1 MSASKPIQKFGDPTI
16 AFEIKTLKSLIL
28 QAKTPDDLREA
39 KYYLLS
45 YFMLYSS
52 PHGVFMWRPDIQ
64 NFEHKLLKEINML
77 IRSVKRV
84 FYKPSTNPEAQPER
98 IEFDIAKWFLKGNA
112 LVTVAYCDPTKP
124 RMYKVKGQRY
134 LNVFPGFLHVPKSL
148 SEYGAKVHAYVTL
161 IFAHIRDIW
170 CSGNWKVTEYIIK
183 WIAGMSI
190 GKKMYSILYFKSG
203 QGWGKGTITDFLQ
216 RFVLG
221 EQLVYKSSDPQ
232 TILESFN
239 EQLLG
244 KVLLLLEEM
253 PTEKSSWN
261 SLYRSMKDKISSD
274 IIEIHGKY
282 KIAKQYKNFM
292 STMVLTNENALRV
305 DNDDRRTVFLDISP
319 ARKGDLEYFRKVGI
333 AMKYPG
339 VSEAFYGYLQAIAK
353 AYPDFDG
360 NPPPMTISKQ
370 EHIISTLSPLFQ
382 FMKEDY
388 LIADKPILPNL
399 PVQHLYNSY
408 KNYCDERKIT
418 PLAKVVVARTLSN
431 ELGINSTRSYVDGK
445 RTRGYNITKEE
456 LCKKFL
462 AKNWIHET
470 DDIDGVKISEAPASD
485 PKALDQ
491 FLSKIYP
498 TTSSQPIVKAKVEK
512 IEEPEPDPSKQK
524 HLKTELDTEKSSIS
538 MDNLLDELQDYIE
551 ELKAI
556 SSEPYGRRGSVSS
569 P

>member
-1 MSASKPIQKFGDPTI
+1 
-16 AFEIKTLKSLIL
+16 
-28 QAKTPDDLREA
+28 
-39 KYYLLS
+39 
-45 YFMLYSS
+45 
-52 PHGVFMWRPDIQ
+52 
-64 NFEHKLLKEINML
+64 
-77 IRSVKRV
+77 
-84 FYKPSTNPEAQPER
+84 
-98 IEFDIAKWFLKGNA
+98 
-112 LVTVAYCDPTKP
+112 
-124 RMYKVKGQRY
+124 
-134 LNVFPGFLHVPKSL
+134 
-148 SEYGAKVHAYVTL
+148 L

-339 VSEAFYGYLQAIAK
+339 VSEAFYGYL
-353 AYPDFDG
+353 
-360 NPPPMTISKQ
+360 
-370 EHIISTLSPLFQ
+370 
-382 FMKEDY
+382 
-388 LIADKPILPNL
+388 
-399 PVQHLYNSY
+399 
-408 KNYCDERKIT
+408 
-418 PLAKVVVARTLSN
+418 
-431 ELGINSTRSYVDGK
+431 
-445 RTRGYNITKEE
+445 
-456 LCKKFL
+456 
-462 AKNWIHET
+462 
-470 DDIDGVKISEAPASD
+470 
-485 PKALDQ
+485 
-491 FLSKIYP
+491 
-498 TTSSQPIVKAKVEK
+498 
-512 IEEPEPDPSKQK
+512 
-524 HLKTELDTEKSSIS
+524 
-538 MDNLLDELQDYIE
+538 
-551 ELKAI
+551 
-556 SSEPYGRRGSVSS
+556 
-569 P
+569 